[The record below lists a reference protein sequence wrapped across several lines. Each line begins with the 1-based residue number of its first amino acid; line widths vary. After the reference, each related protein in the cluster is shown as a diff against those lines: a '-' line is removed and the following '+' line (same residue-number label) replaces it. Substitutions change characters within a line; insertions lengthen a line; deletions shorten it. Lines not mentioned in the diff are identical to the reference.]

1 MRHILV
7 PLDGSPDGEV
17 ILRELPSLLTK
28 ETRIELLHVLPE
40 LHSPPGESPAVDINL
55 EKMAEVYLENVARRI
70 PAHSVRT
77 SVWRGN
83 AAEEILTASSALH
96 AELIA
101 MTTHARKGLDHL
113 LMGGVAESVVRHSP
127 IPVFLVRPGMHRTP
141 RPIRKILVPIDGSDS
156 SRQILDSVRE
166 LAGAGAAEI
175 VLLHVVVPVVITD
188 PVTGFTPIG
197 VPNPVPDPIAVV
209 REDAARLVHEGC
221 RARAEIAQGGAVD
234 QILGYARALD
244 ADLIALSASARG
256 GLSRFFLGSVADDVV
271 RLSDCP
277 SLLHRIVPV
286 LGSRTHEAGHHGQEA
301 D

>member
-1 MRHILV
+1 MRRILV

-17 ILRELPSLLTK
+17 ILRELPCLLTN
-28 ETRIELLHVLPE
+28 ETRVELLHVLPE

-96 AELIA
+96 ADLIA
-101 MTTHARKGLDHL
+101 MTTHARKGLEHL

-127 IPVFLVRPGMHRTP
+127 LPVFVTRPGLHRTP
-141 RPIRKILVPIDGSDS
+141 RPLRRILVPIDGSDS
-156 SRQILDSVRE
+156 SRQILGPVRE
-166 LAGAGAAEI
+166 LTGSAPVEF
-175 VLLHVVVPVVITD
+175 VLLHVVVPLVITD

-197 VPNPVPDPIAVV
+197 VPNPVPDPIALV
-209 REDAARLVHEGC
+209 REDAARLAQEGC
-221 RARAEIAQGGAVD
+221 RARAEIAYGGAVD

-244 ADLIALSASARG
+244 TDLIALASSARG

-277 SLLHRIVPV
+277 VLLQRIVPV
-286 LGSRTHEAGHHGQEA
+286 LGSRTHESGHHGHEA